1 MKFLFRFSGR
11 IDRLQW
17 NLGQILVFALTILPM
32 MTMIEIREG
41 TVHYRMPE
49 YHMLGIF
56 ALSIWINLAIS
67 IQRLHDRDRSGY
79 WLVPMLL
86 VPGGFIW
93 MVVELG
99 FLPGTPGPNRFGPPP
114 GGNIASLYRRF
125 RSRTEEPAGDAEH
138 AGFNSWNGEMTIAE
152 LKACR
157 AQIMHHAEQDRETP
171 EKRPEFSERANTCRT
186 FRDERPAFGRPS

>member
-17 NLGQILVFALTILPM
+17 NLGQILVFALTVLPM

-49 YHMLGIF
+49 YHMLGIL
-56 ALSIWINLAIS
+56 ALSIWINIAIS
-67 IQRLHDRDRSGY
+67 IQRLHDRDRSGF

-86 VPGGFIW
+86 IPGGFIW
-93 MVVELG
+93 MIVELG

-114 GGNIASLYRRF
+114 GGSIASLSGRF
-125 RSRTEEPAGDAEH
+125 RFRTQKPVGNTEH
-138 AGFNSWNGEMTIAE
+138 AGFDPRSRERTIAE
-152 LKACR
+152 LKASR
-157 AQIMHHAEQDRETP
+157 AQTMHHAEQERDAR
-171 EKRPEFSERANTCRT
+171 EKRSAFSERAGT
-186 FRDERPAFGRPS
+186 FEGERAAFERSS